1 MTWNFTTIS
10 LFYLL
15 AGLINLIAA
24 VMIWRSTRFDPKLSK
39 LGRVLL
45 FIAGWLVISCFELSA
60 ATPQLRLRFLEIA
73 DVFNGLVD
81 LTILLFV
88 IDYFEIH
95 PWVKKKWR
103 TLLIGLVGIGILL
116 SATNA
121 FHHLI
126 WIAAI
131 PVEPFAHN
139 LYRYPTGPLFF
150 YGNAVYLAA
159 ILLAFALLIYKG
171 VTHTAGERKFV
182 LLLTFSIAFPFSSY
196 LIYVFTDYLYAGT
209 LGWALGYS
217 LSALFTLW
225 IYFNRFQ
232 EQIAQQ
238 KLALDNKVQELA
250 QEKDEQARLIEQQG
264 RYLAGIYDLILLG
277 NKYLPHETVR
287 QSALQKLVGIMGCDA
302 ICLFH
307 SQDFFFVL
315 DAYEGLTDQQS
326 ADLALIKHSSL
337 DFSNQG
343 FDSFSS
349 GITAGA
355 VPQVLADMGYQT
367 AAAHQMPGTHN
378 LFLVLWVDSLAL
390 SASMWG
396 LVYGMGDGLNIIL
409 ENARLTHITISEAK
423 SQERKRLA
431 RDLHDSVTQSLN
443 SLIFTVETL
452 ETGEKNSSLQTEKI
466 FSLLRASALQA
477 LKEMRLLLY
486 EYHEHKS
493 RASLLE
499 RVQERLELVEKRA
512 GVHYLLESHPDFQ
525 FSRFVEEELFYVINE
540 SLNNALKHA
549 RATRVEVILDC
560 QASHAVLMILDNG
573 IGFDPGYAHGMGLG
587 IPNMVERCQQIG
599 ATLEVESDPEKG
611 TIVKVSLPSDERG
624 KE

>member
-1 MTWNFTTIS
+1 
-10 LFYLL
+10 
-15 AGLINLIAA
+15 
-24 VMIWRSTRFDPKLSK
+24 
-39 LGRVLL
+39 
-45 FIAGWLVISCFELSA
+45 
-60 ATPQLRLRFLEIA
+60 
-73 DVFNGLVD
+73 
-81 LTILLFV
+81 
-88 IDYFEIH
+88 
-95 PWVKKKWR
+95 
-103 TLLIGLVGIGILL
+103 
-116 SATNA
+116 
-121 FHHLI
+121 
-126 WIAAI
+126 
-131 PVEPFAHN
+131 
-139 LYRYPTGPLFF
+139 
-150 YGNAVYLAA
+150 
-159 ILLAFALLIYKG
+159 
-171 VTHTAGERKFV
+171 
-182 LLLTFSIAFPFSSY
+182 
-196 LIYVFTDYLYAGT
+196 
-209 LGWALGYS
+209 
-217 LSALFTLW
+217 
-225 IYFNRFQ
+225 
-232 EQIAQQ
+232 
-238 KLALDNKVQELA
+238 
-250 QEKDEQARLIEQQG
+250 
-264 RYLAGIYDLILLG
+264 
-277 NKYLPHETVR
+277 
-287 QSALQKLVGIMGCDA
+287 
-302 ICLFH
+302 
-307 SQDFFFVL
+307 
-315 DAYEGLTDQQS
+315 
-326 ADLALIKHSSL
+326 
-337 DFSNQG
+337 
-343 FDSFSS
+343 
-349 GITAGA
+349 
-355 VPQVLADMGYQT
+355 
-367 AAAHQMPGTHN
+367 
-378 LFLVLWVDSLAL
+378 LVLWVDSLAL